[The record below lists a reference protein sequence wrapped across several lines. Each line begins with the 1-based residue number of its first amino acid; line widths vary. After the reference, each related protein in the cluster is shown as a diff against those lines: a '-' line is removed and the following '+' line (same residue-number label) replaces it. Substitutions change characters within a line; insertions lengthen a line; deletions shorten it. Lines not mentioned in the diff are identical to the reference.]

1 MINNIFLNNGNESPI
16 KTLSRLSAYK
26 NYIIANSSFSLIA
39 AVLSLQ
45 SNKKIIYPKPR
56 FRGSNIHIQNI
67 PNLWIPEKNI

>member
-1 MINNIFLNNGNESPI
+1 MINNIFLNNGNELPI
-16 KTLSRLSAYK
+16 KTLSRLSAHK

-45 SNKKIIYPKPR
+45 SHKKIIYPKPW